1 MDEDRISSSE
11 LNTLFLALHFAV
23 EECVAGRFSRTDL
36 EATRD
41 RVFSEYQAAY
51 RTSDVP
57 TGPCETG
64 IAKQNPSAE
73 NQSLL
78 LIQIKD
84 IIDELDSV
92 LNAKRSVETYR
103 WLLYVQDRLEVIVK
117 AVAVDTNE
125 GCETASQAH
134 TGTKD

>member
-1 MDEDRISSSE
+1 MDEDRISRSE

-41 RVFSEYQAAY
+41 KVFLEYQAAY

-57 TGPCETG
+57 TGPCEG
-64 IAKQNPSAE
+64 IAKQNPSTQNLEDVTFLCPVCGGIGRATFHV
-73 NQSLL
+73 QGILL
-78 LIQIKD
+78 RCS
-84 IIDELDSV
+84 ECNHRWDS
-92 LNAKRSVETYR
+92 R
-103 WLLYVQDRLEVIVK
+103 VK

-125 GCETASQAH
+125 ECETASQAH